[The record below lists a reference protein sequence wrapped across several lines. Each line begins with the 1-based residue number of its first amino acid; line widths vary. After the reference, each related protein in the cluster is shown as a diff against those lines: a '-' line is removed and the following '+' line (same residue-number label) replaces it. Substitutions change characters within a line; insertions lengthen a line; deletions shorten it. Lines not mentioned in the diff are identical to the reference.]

1 MSAPHSPRL
10 RLPDRPPLSSE
21 RLRLL
26 IEAAQRGDEAARSEV
41 VEANL
46 RLVLSI
52 VHRFQGRADP
62 DDLFQ
67 AGCVGL
73 LRAVDRFDPGYG
85 VAFSTFAVPL
95 ILGEI
100 REHLRREQPLKVGRS
115 LLGLG
120 HKARQ
125 VKEELT
131 QELGRSPTPAE
142 VAGRM
147 GVAPED
153 VVMALEALKPA
164 KSLDEPLSESDPGAR
179 ELGELIA
186 SEPDAPQRLESLA
199 LAQLLAA
206 LRPEERAFIRAR
218 YFERLSQTELAAR
231 IGRSQAY
238 VSRLERRILL
248 RLRRMWGE

>member
-1 MSAPHSPRL
+1 MTAPRGPQVHVPHRQ
-10 RLPDRPPLSSE
+10 PLSGE
-21 RLRLL
+21 QLRLL
-26 IEAAQRGDEAARSEV
+26 IEAARNGDEAARNAV

-73 LRAVDRFDPGYG
+73 LRAVERFDLGYG

-100 REHLRREQPLKVGRS
+100 REYLRRDQPIKVGRS
-115 LLGLG
+115 VLATGLR
-120 HKARQ
+120 AQQ
-125 VKEELT
+125 VRDQLS

-142 VAGRM
+142 VAERM
-147 GVAPED
+147 GVASED
-153 VVMALEALKPA
+153 VVMALDALRPTR
-164 KSLDEPLSESDPGAR
+164 SLDEPVVDDELDGRSLGA
-179 ELGELIA
+179 LIA
-186 SEPDAPQRLESLA
+186 SESEAPQRIESLA
-199 LAQLLAA
+199 LSQILAT

-218 YFERLSQTELAAR
+218 YFERLSQTDLAAR

-238 VSRLERRILL
+238 VSRMERRILL
-248 RLRRMWGE
+248 RLRRLWGD